1 MLSHFK
7 VGNKTKPSTLQI
19 TFRYF
24 VPLLVPLTATSYPI
38 IPLGARVARPNPIH
52 PVART
57 LTTKWKVS
65 MLLLNIHDTLYV
77 PPSREIKFETAVGV
91 DVGGG
96 ETADAEKEFET
107 LLLRN
112 K

>member
-1 MLSHFK
+1 MPLL
-7 VGNKTKPSTLQI
+7 VPSL
-19 TFRYF
+19 
-24 VPLLVPLTATSYPI
+24 VPLLIPLTATSYPI
-38 IPLGARVARPNPIH
+38 ILLGARVARPNPIH

-65 MLLLNIHDTLYV
+65 MLLLNIHDTLYL
-77 PPSREIKFETAVGV
+77 PPSREMKFETAVGV

-96 ETADAEKEFET
+96 EPTDAEKEFET

>member
-1 MLSHFK
+1 M
-7 VGNKTKPSTLQI
+7 
-19 TFRYF
+19 
-24 VPLLVPLTATSYPI
+24 PLLVSLLVPQTATSYPL

-65 MLLLNIHDTLYV
+65 MVLLNIHDKLYL
-77 PPSREIKFETAVGV
+77 PPSREMKFKTAVGV
-91 DVGGG
+91 DVGGT

-107 LLLRN
+107 PLLRN

>member
-1 MLSHFK
+1 M
-7 VGNKTKPSTLQI
+7 
-19 TFRYF
+19 
-24 VPLLVPLTATSYPI
+24 PLLLPVTATSYPL

-52 PVART
+52 PVAPT
-57 LTTKWKVS
+57 STTKWKVS
-65 MLLLNIHDTLYV
+65 MVLLNIHDTLYL
-77 PPSREIKFETAVGV
+77 PPSRDMKFETAAGV

-96 ETADAEKEFET
+96 ETTDVEKEFET

>member
-1 MLSHFK
+1 M
-7 VGNKTKPSTLQI
+7 
-19 TFRYF
+19 
-24 VPLLVPLTATSYPI
+24 PLLVSLTATSYPLI
-38 IPLGARVARPNPIH
+38 RLGARVARPNPIH

-65 MLLLNIHDTLYV
+65 MLLWNIHDTLYL
-77 PPSREIKFETAVGV
+77 PPSREMKFETAVGV
-91 DVGGG
+91 DVVGG
-96 ETADAEKEFET
+96 ETTDAEKEFET